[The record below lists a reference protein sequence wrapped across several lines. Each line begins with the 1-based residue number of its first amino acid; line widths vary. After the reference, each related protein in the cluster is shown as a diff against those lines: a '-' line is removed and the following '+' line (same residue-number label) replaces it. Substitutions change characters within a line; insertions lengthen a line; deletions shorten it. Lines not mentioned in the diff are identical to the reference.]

1 MQATLLRKLGHGL
14 GAVVGPSYPE
24 VGNGLL
30 EGTKG
35 EAGNSC
41 WAGGWAGTW
50 SGGGACSQEV
60 KGKFLQLSWRVSS
73 ACRQESE

>member
-1 MQATLLRKLGHGL
+1 MGYGQYQGL
-14 GAVVGPSYPE
+14 MCPE

-35 EAGNSC
+35 EAGSSC
-41 WAGGWAGTW
+41 QAGGWARTW

-60 KGKFLQLSWRVSS
+60 KGKFLQLRWRVSS
-73 ACRQESE
+73 ACRQESEGVG